1 MPLMPA
7 FKIGLLNAWI
17 FMTVFLWQM
26 LLVKIINKDV
36 YKKSGHPSNMKLN
49 KREKI
54 ASIIFSSLTYLSY
67 IYTIFL
73 PLKLA
78 TLWFYIGLLIYM
90 LGLSIL
96 TVATVNFL
104 TTPINL
110 PITKGI
116 YRYSRHPMYFAIFII
131 FLGTGIATASWIII
145 IISIVFFIVPNIY
158 VASEERYCLKRYGNL
173 YQKYIN
179 RTPKWVGMPK
189 S

>member
-1 MPLMPA
+1 MPLIPV

-17 FMTVFLWQM
+17 FMTAFLWQM
-26 LLVKIINKDV
+26 LLVRLINKDV
-36 YKKSGHPSNMKLN
+36 YKKSGHPAEIKLN

-54 ASIIFSSLTYLSY
+54 ASIIFGSLTYLSY

-78 TLWFYIGLLIYM
+78 TLWFYVGLFIFILGLLI
-90 LGLSIL
+90 L
-96 TVATVNFL
+96 TIATVNFL
-104 TTPINL
+104 STPLNL

-116 YRYSRHPMYFAIFII
+116 YRYSRHPMYLANFII

-145 IISIVFFIVPNIY
+145 IISIAFLILPDIY
-158 VASEERYCLKRYGNL
+158 VFAEERYCLERYGNI
-173 YQKYIN
+173 YQKYIYE
-179 RTPKWVGMPK
+179 TPKWIGIPK